1 MTLPAA
7 IAAKKDN
14 QHNGFNN
21 PIELP
26 SMQIAD
32 AADRAQEEAYNSLEF
47 VKKNKFVRCQCCHKP
62 IKIVGKMHRPTN
74 DRIVQ
79 IKKRI
84 KSIEEYNLKYNNKA
98 TSDSGINELKQELA
112 ELLKE
117 EEKRDRLRSLPL
129 YSSKITNYRFFC
141 SPCWDK
147 AYLLDQERRKKER
160 MNQ

>member
-84 KSIEEYNLKYNNKA
+84 KSIEEYNVKYNKA
-98 TSDSGINELKQELA
+98 SSDSGINELKQQLED
-112 ELLKE
+112 LLKE
-117 EEKRDRLRSLPL
+117 EAKRDRFRCLPL
-129 YSSKITNYRFFC
+129 YSSKITGYRFFC
-141 SPCWDK
+141 SLCWDK

-160 MNQ
+160 VNK